1 MQLDASAVPDV
12 ALGATLAQ
20 LKKFNAR
27 RRLKGAMATVRST
40 VRMKLIMGARGS
52 LAAVNGGAS
61 GSPLTAALAAAR
73 TAKASSA
80 AGGAAAGKDSDET
93 RAPVVTNV

>member
-12 ALGATLAQ
+12 ALGATVAQ

-40 VRMKLIMGARGS
+40 VRMKLIMGARS
-52 LAAVNGGAS
+52 SIAAVNGGAN

-73 TAKASSA
+73 AAKASE
-80 AGGAAAGKDSDET
+80 KDDAET
-93 RAPVVTNV
+93 RAPASVEGGAHAI